1 MGGKKTDNNNLT
13 HILSCRF
20 MNNSC
25 QPNCETQKWTVGGD
39 TRVGLFAIEDIPA
52 HSELTFNYNLQCVGT
67 EKKRCCCGAPN
78 CSGFIGTKVQKVGT
92 VCKQFLMVRVN
103 RKMLSYVSG
112 KCEVVLPLK

>member
-1 MGGKKTDNNNLT
+1 MYINPLMYRLQFPLIDGNA
-13 HILSCRF
+13 SVSRF

-52 HSELTFNYNLQCVGT
+52 GSELTFNYNLQCVGT

-78 CSGFIGTKVQKVGT
+78 CSGFIGVKVQKVCIGSI
-92 VCKQFLMVRVN
+92 VIGIVAHLACNWHLDW
-103 RKMLSYVSG
+103 
-112 KCEVVLPLK
+112 EA